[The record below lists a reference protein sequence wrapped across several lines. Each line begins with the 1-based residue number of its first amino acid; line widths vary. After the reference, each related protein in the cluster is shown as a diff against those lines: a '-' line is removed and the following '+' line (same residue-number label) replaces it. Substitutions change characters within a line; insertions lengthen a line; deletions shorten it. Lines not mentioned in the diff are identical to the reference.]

1 MLSKGIS
8 DHHQMIKNIF
18 PLLLLFILVSPISR
32 TQQKNGETFPLHNF
46 KTLVTL
52 SSQSSK
58 ILADFQGKD
67 KMDTQRNES
76 SPRALI
82 RNELDNNRINNLKIN
97 DGIDI
102 KEMKHLS
109 RDVSTS
115 LKDSKNLWSEIDE
128 KALMLPQKSSR
139 AFLMSTDIIDVSR
152 VVATLFVHSVRLCK
166 LCYTPSSSSKSS
178 ERFKES
184 LVGALEI
191 SDESYP
197 NSGHLAIDKV
207 ITLPSLPTIW
217 VEAFNGEESKI
228 LKMMIP
234 SNGMNG

>member
-1 MLSKGIS
+1 MLSKGRS

-109 RDVSTS
+109 RDV
-115 LKDSKNLWSEIDE
+115 LKSYSGIEK

-166 LCYTPSSSSKSS
+166 LCYTPKTVG
-178 ERFKES
+178 ES
-184 LVGALEI
+184 NVDMALNI
-191 SDESYP
+191 SD
-197 NSGHLAIDKV
+197 HLAIDKV

>member
-1 MLSKGIS
+1 MCNRMLSKGRS

-82 RNELDNNRINNLKIN
+82 HYELESNRINNLKIN
-97 DGIDI
+97 D
-102 KEMKHLS
+102 E
-109 RDVSTS
+109 TS
-115 LKDSKNLWSEIDE
+115 YSEIDE
-128 KALMLPQKSSR
+128 KALFVPQKTSR
-139 AFLMSTDIIDVSR
+139 AFLMLVHPIDDRSNDIAD
-152 VVATLFVHSVRLCK
+152 
-166 LCYTPSSSSKSS
+166 
-178 ERFKES
+178 
-184 LVGALEI
+184 
-191 SDESYP
+191 DESYLDIS
-197 NSGHLAIDKV
+197 NHLIVDKV
-207 ITLPSLPTIW
+207 IKLSSLPAIEEWNILVW
-217 VEAFNGEESKI
+217 VEMGIN
-228 LKMMIP
+228 
-234 SNGMNG
+234 

>member
-1 MLSKGIS
+1 MCNRMLSKGRS

-76 SPRALI
+76 SPR
-82 RNELDNNRINNLKIN
+82 NNRINNLKIN

-109 RDVSTS
+109 RDV
-115 LKDSKNLWSEIDE
+115 LKSYSGIEK

-152 VVATLFVHSVRLCK
+152 VVATLFVHSVRFCK
-166 LCYTPSSSSKSS
+166 LCYTPKTVG
-178 ERFKES
+178 ES
-184 LVGALEI
+184 NVDMALNI
-191 SDESYP
+191 SD
-197 NSGHLAIDKV
+197 HLAIDKV

>member
-1 MLSKGIS
+1 MCNRMLSKGRS

-109 RDVSTS
+109 RDV
-115 LKDSKNLWSEIDE
+115 LKSYSGIEK

-166 LCYTPSSSSKSS
+166 LCYTPKTVG
-178 ERFKES
+178 ES
-184 LVGALEI
+184 NVDMALNI
-191 SDESYP
+191 SD
-197 NSGHLAIDKV
+197 HLAIDKV

>member
-1 MLSKGIS
+1 MCNRMLSKGRS

-97 DGIDI
+97 DKPSYSGIE
-102 KEMKHLS
+102 K
-109 RDVSTS
+109 
-115 LKDSKNLWSEIDE
+115 
-128 KALMLPQKSSR
+128 KALRVPQKTSR

-166 LCYTPSSSSKSS
+166 LCYTPKTVG
-178 ERFKES
+178 ES
-184 LVGALEI
+184 NVDMALNI

-207 ITLPSLPTIW
+207 ITLPSLPAI
-217 VEAFNGEESKI
+217 EEWNI
-228 LKMMIP
+228 LGWEDLGI
-234 SNGMNG
+234 N